1 MTNPKSGLLILGKC
15 FRNKAFVGHDH
26 IGKINFLRHRKGR
39 VSSHFPLLRFGLLE
53 CCEMVIGLIRV
64 YYHNDG
70 AWSTFDPIC
79 ARLKNIQKQ
88 TLHRSAFKGGINLNF
103 EAFIK

>member
-39 VSSHFPLLRFGLLE
+39 VSSHFSVLFVSVRSTRALWDSNWFNQSLL
-53 CCEMVIGLIRV
+53 
-64 YYHNDG
+64 
-70 AWSTFDPIC
+70 S
-79 ARLKNIQKQ
+79 
-88 TLHRSAFKGGINLNF
+88 
-103 EAFIK
+103 